1 MTKRVLIVANH
12 YPPNFIGG
20 AEIVAHRQALLL
32 SQSGWDVRVFAG
44 EMVGPKELMDYPPLR
59 REIYD
64 GLDVYRLRYVHEHI
78 GGDFYDAKKAR
89 VFRRV
94 LESFAPDVVHFH
106 NITGLGVNLIADAEA
121 FGAKLV
127 VTLHDY
133 WGFCFKNVLLRND
146 LSPCHD
152 FEACHLCLRSA
163 PMPDE
168 QLPIRLRR
176 DYVMTCL
183 ERADAFIAPSRALAV
198 NYQRAGLDGARIEV
212 MSAGIDLASI
222 PPRRREPSDSVTFLC
237 SAHLGD
243 HKGIRQLVAALRQLW
258 QRQELRGRWRIKIA
272 GHGVLRQFLA
282 DAIADAGMGSAVEL
296 LGHLKRDE
304 LLACLH
310 DIDATVLP
318 SIWPENEPVT
328 VLEAIASGA
337 AVIASRVGGVP
348 DLIEHGV
355 NGLLYEA
362 RDPAALTDAM
372 AELILSPERLA
383 AFSSANL
390 DRRPRL
396 DERRAGEKIIALY
409 ERPAPARKSD
419 SVIVACGVIEPRNGV
434 IESIERAPALVGG
447 RRLRFIW
454 SRWGTPAM
462 LAGAKRFWLWR
473 LGRNPS
479 RWRPAFTNFWKL
491 RFVRDFK
498 ATELAGDEPSSC
510 RERLS

>member
-12 YPPNFIGG
+12 YPPNVIGG

-32 SQSGWDVRVFAG
+32 SQAGWEVCVFAG
-44 EMVGPKELMDYPPLR
+44 EMVGPKELAECAPLR
-59 REIYD
+59 RETFD

-78 GGDFYDAKKAR
+78 GGDFYDAKKGR
-89 VFRRV
+89 IFRGV
-94 LESFAPDVVHFH
+94 LGSFAPDVVHFH
-106 NITGLGVNLIADAEA
+106 NVTGLGVNLIADAED
-121 FGAKLV
+121 FGAKVV

-146 LSPCHD
+146 LSLCHD
-152 FEACHLCLRSA
+152 FESCHACLRSA

-176 DYVMTCL
+176 DYVMSCL
-183 ERADAFIAPSRALAV
+183 ERADAYIAPSRALAL
-198 NYQRAGLDGARIEV
+198 NYQRAGLEGARIEV

-222 PPRRREPSDSVTFLC
+222 TPRPREPSAEVTFLC

-258 QRQELRGRWRIKIA
+258 EREELRGRWRMKIA
-272 GHGVLRQFLA
+272 GHGVLRPFLE
-282 DAIADAGMGSAVEL
+282 DAIATAGLGSAVQL
-296 LGHLKRDE
+296 LGHVKREE
-304 LLACLH
+304 LLACLAA
-310 DIDATVLP
+310 IDVTVLP

-348 DLIEHGV
+348 DLVEHGV
-355 NGLLYEA
+355 NGLLYES
-362 RDPAALTDAM
+362 RDPAALASAM
-372 AELILSPERLA
+372 ADMILSPERLGE
-383 AFSSANL
+383 FSRANL
-390 DRRPRL
+390 ERRSHL

-409 ERPAPARKSD
+409 ERPAPARKSE
-419 SVIVACGVIEPRNGV
+419 SVIIACGVMEPRNGAM
-434 IESIERAPALVGG
+434 ESIERAPSVVGG

-462 LAGAKRFWLWR
+462 LANAKRFWLWR

-479 RWRPAFTNFWKL
+479 RWRPAFANFWKL

-498 ATELAGDEPSSC
+498 AAELASDEQTSC